1 VEGLTAVDR
10 VEIAVDD
17 VILNCS
23 RSCWIVGFAVQQL
36 VIVVCAIH
44 NHPKLRGILDGMG

>member
-1 VEGLTAVDR
+1 MEGLTAVDR
-10 VEIAVDD
+10 VEIAVDG
-17 VILNCS
+17 VTLNCS

-44 NHPKLRGILDGMG
+44 NHPKLQAIIDGMV